1 MPVKKSNIKY
11 LEALISPK
19 SSTKAQQQQVVRD
32 YEQRKI
38 VNLLSAEN
46 LILKLQSSNKK
57 LVEKTLRDILKYEKA
72 EPATGRLSRQSGS
85 ETYVRLIGKTT
96 DTDAKR
102 KYEDKI
108 KLDVS

>member
-46 LILKLQSSNKK
+46 LS
-57 LVEKTLRDILKYEKA
+57 
-72 EPATGRLSRQSGS
+72 
-85 ETYVRLIGKTT
+85 
-96 DTDAKR
+96 
-102 KYEDKI
+102 
-108 KLDVS
+108 